1 MGLRKNN
8 FQGHDSR
15 IVKHG
20 HWLKKKTY
28 INTGFRQVPDL
39 TAEEKRKKIEE
50 KLKPYS
56 LDLTKHVPLEAAHG
70 GTDSFAPPT
79 PSYSVTISPTSAE
92 EFSNVVL
99 SATTDLTSPSFVWTL
114 TDFKDTSGNYVTSYT
129 GNPLTEGYFTS
140 SGSSNVSVVAT
151 GDEGSATGSTFS
163 VTAIDYILDT
173 FTGASFAYEG
183 RKLSASSTYAY
194 RVRRSSDNTEQDI
207 GFVGKDLDTASL
219 LSFVGTSGTD
229 NGYVVKFY
237 DQSGNNR
244 DLTNTSASSQ
254 PIIVQAGALVSNNG
268 LVGAYYDG
276 VNDSLDYYGSLG
288 FTGKDMDIFF
298 AAKKDTNHL
307 YDGAIIASNNYRM
320 DVRSDGFIQVDSGNI
335 LVGNYFSSFVFWSG
349 VTTGYA
355 RREQFNS
362 GYYLGGDLIPNQ
374 YGPWTATTLS
384 DLSQNFLSIGRRGDG
399 ALDLWG
405 WAYGAVGYNQ
415 RSSVNLI
422 DAWQVNQAN
431 YYVRPSISGET
442 SPVVNTSY
450 DYQVENG
457 LFFSADTFNWS
468 MGDTWVGATTGQT
481 ISGYFSADTAV
492 NISVENSSALIS
504 LSATKNITPTT

>member
-1 MGLRKNN
+1 MGQILPKIE
-8 FQGHDSR
+8 D
-15 IVKHG
+15 
-20 HWLKKKTY
+20 Y
-28 INTGFRQVPDL
+28 DINGFRRYAVLYPH
-39 TAEEKRKKIEE
+39 KGRGV
-50 KLKPYS
+50 S
-56 LDLTKHVPLEAAHG
+56 V
-70 GTDSFAPPT
+70 PPT
-79 PSYSVTISPTSAE
+79 PTYSVSIAPSTAE

-114 TDFKDTSGNYVTSYT
+114 NNFKDTSGNTVSSYT
-129 GNPLTEGYFTS
+129 GNPLIEGYFTS

-163 VTAIDYILDT
+163 VTAIEYILDT

-194 RVRRSSDNTEQDI
+194 RVRRSSDNQEQDI

-237 DQSGNNR
+237 DQSGNGIN
-244 DLTNTSASSQ
+244 LSQTSASSQ
-254 PIIVQAGALVSNNG
+254 PIIVQAGALVENNG

-276 VNDSLDYYGSLG
+276 VNDSLDYFGSLG
-288 FTGKDMDIFF
+288 YTGKDMDIFF

-374 YGPWTATTLS
+374 YGPWTATTIS

-468 MGDTWVGATTGQT
+468 MGDNWVGGTTGQT
-481 ISGYFSADTAV
+481 ITGYFSADTAV
-492 NISVENSSALIS
+492 DISVENSSALVS
-504 LSATKNITPTT
+504 LTATKNITPTI